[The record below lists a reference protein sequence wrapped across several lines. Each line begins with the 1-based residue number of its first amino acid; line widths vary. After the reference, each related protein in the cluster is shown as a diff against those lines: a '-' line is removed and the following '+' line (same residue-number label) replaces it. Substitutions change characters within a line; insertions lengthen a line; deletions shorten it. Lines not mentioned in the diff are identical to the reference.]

1 MELLISLGMA
11 VSLFLLI
18 YALLSKKEEAPNTAG
33 KRLHA
38 LEKRSFAKDKPL
50 DDMDKPFYQRVLLPL
65 LASIGEGL
73 AGLTPKS
80 LQKAVE
86 TRLVMA
92 GITLGTNEFLFI
104 WALVVILLPM
114 GVVSGMQL
122 VHLPMDI
129 VWKAGLLC
137 LIFGALLPFVWLN
150 NQVQARKNRIQ
161 KDLPGT
167 LDLLTVS
174 VEAGLG
180 FDGALAKLTEKM
192 KGPLVDEFGR
202 VLKEMRMGVARR
214 KAIGDMG
221 RRCDVPDL
229 SLFTAAIIQADH
241 LGVSIGNVL
250 RVQAVSM
257 RERRRQRTEEKAMKA
272 PIKML
277 VPLVFFIFPF
287 LFIII
292 LGPAV
297 LQLMKTTLFK

>member
-18 YALLSKKEEAPNTAG
+18 YVLMAKKEEEPSTAG

-38 LEKRSFAKDKPL
+38 LDKRSFAKDKPL
-50 DDMDKPFYQRVLLPL
+50 DEMDKSFYQRVLLPL
-65 LASIGEGL
+65 LASTGAGL
-73 AGLTPKS
+73 AGLTPKA

-92 GITLGTNEFLFI
+92 GSALGTNEFLFI
-104 WALVVILLPM
+104 WVLVVVLFPV
-114 GVVSGMQL
+114 GVVSGIQL
-122 VHLPMDI
+122 AHLPI
-129 VWKAGLLC
+129 ATVWKAGLIC
-137 LIFGALLPFVWLN
+137 LLFGALLPFVWLDKK
-150 NQVQARKNRIQ
+150 VQARKNRIQ

-214 KAIGDMG
+214 QAIGDMG
-221 RRCDVPDL
+221 VRCDVPDL

-257 RERRRQRTEEKAMKA
+257 RDRRRQRTEEKAMKA
-272 PIKML
+272 PVKML
-277 VPLVFFIFPF
+277 LPLVFFIFPF

-297 LQLMKTTLFK
+297 LQLMKTTFIK